1 MGKARF
7 TKRMVFKKNHL
18 LLPKIILTK
27 ILIYYYLKQ
36 ITSKNVHIL
45 QANSSYFLKKKIVK
59 NMTNLL
65 IIY

>member
-7 TKRMVFKKNHL
+7 TKRMVFKKFHL
-18 LLPKIILTK
+18 PLPKIILTK
-27 ILIYYYLKQ
+27 ILMYSYLKQ